1 MIPAVTDIARAID
14 YATTE
19 IIPISG
25 KEASLALAICGDSPP
40 MPAAYSGFSLY
51 TSQPS
56 STASDAGRNTS
67 TFLKY

>member
-1 MIPAVTDIARAID
+1 MIRAVTDIVRAID

-25 KEASLALAICGDSPP
+25 KETGLALAVCNDSPP
-40 MPAAYSGFSLY
+40 MPVTYSGFSLY

-56 STASDAGRNTS
+56 STANDAGRNTS